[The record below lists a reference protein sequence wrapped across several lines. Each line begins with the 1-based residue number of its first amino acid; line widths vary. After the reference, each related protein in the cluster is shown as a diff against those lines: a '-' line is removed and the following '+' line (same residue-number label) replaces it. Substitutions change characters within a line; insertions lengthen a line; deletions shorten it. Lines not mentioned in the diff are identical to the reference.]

1 MIYFIIGDGI
11 PLQLKYQE
19 ILCEIQSKE
28 GITPNYYDFSQDESE
43 IFIERI
49 AQNSM
54 FNPRELFVIKR
65 FENIKSIDKF
75 LKIIEKINFSQ
86 KELIF
91 IYEEFFDDFG
101 RREDEKDKAAQ
112 EKKKK
117 ILEQMANCGKIFIS
131 RSENMKKIGL
141 NYIVDTLKIS
151 EKEGSELL
159 EYIGDDFYSL
169 KNEIGKISVFL
180 GEESYSFDKIK
191 DIITLNKEST
201 LKKEIDLFLSEQKIN
216 RLIEILD
223 QNKEYITFIYIIFEE
238 LLVYYKLN
246 LLENEKKIRS
256 NMTYN
261 EFKVVFE
268 GIKEL
273 FLNDKTSKPQH
284 AYAIFLK
291 LKNSQKFKSEFLI
304 RKIKELSELD
314 YKIKSGEIDPGIA
327 VSMYIISFYK
337 EN

>member
-101 RREDEKDKAAQ
+101 RREDEKDKPAQ

-117 ILEQMANCGKIFIS
+117 MLEQMANCGKIFIS

-261 EFKVVFE
+261 EFKIVFE

-291 LKNSQKFKSEFLI
+291 LKNSKKFKSEFLI